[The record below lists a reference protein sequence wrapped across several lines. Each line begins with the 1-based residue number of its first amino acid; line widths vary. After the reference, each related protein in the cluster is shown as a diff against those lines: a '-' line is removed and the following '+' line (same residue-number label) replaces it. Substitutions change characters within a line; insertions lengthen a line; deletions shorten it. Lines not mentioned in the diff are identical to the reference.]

1 MLLPLQAYPATF
13 VIVSSVVLYISRGAI
28 RRPRSHGFSRFFAVE
43 CIFGLIWINLPVW
56 GDDPLLTSSQFVAQV
71 LLIASIWLPLHAV
84 RQLRRVGQPSGGARQ
99 DEALLGFEKTTR
111 LVTTGAF
118 RYIRHPMYTA
128 LICLAWGVFL
138 QRFTWLG
145 LLLVLASTA
154 LLFVTAMREED
165 ECLAHFGEAY
175 RQYMART
182 RRFVPF
188 LF

>member
-13 VIVSSVVLYISRGAI
+13 VIVSSALLYISRGAI
-28 RRPRSHGFSRFFAVE
+28 MRPRSHGFYRFFAVE

-56 GDDPLLTSSQFVAQV
+56 GDAPLLSPNQFLAQV
-71 LLIASIWLPLHAV
+71 LLVTSIWLPLHAA
-84 RQLRRVGQPSGGARQ
+84 RRLRRLGQPSSTRNDGA
-99 DEALLGFEKTTR
+99 LIGFEKTTR

-128 LICLAWGVFL
+128 LLCLAWGVFL

-154 LLFVTAMREED
+154 LLFVTAKREEK
-165 ECLAHFGEAY
+165 ECIEHFGDAY
-175 RQYMART
+175 GDYMRRT
-182 RRFVPF
+182 HRFVPY
-188 LF
+188 LL

>member
-13 VIVSSVVLYISRGAI
+13 VIASSIVLYLSRGAI
-28 RRPRSHGFSRFFAVE
+28 ARPRSHGFYRFFAVE

-56 GDDPLLTSSQFVAQV
+56 GDDPVLSPSQSLALLLLATSV
-71 LLIASIWLPLHAV
+71 WLPLHAV
-84 RQLRRVGQPSGGARQ
+84 RQLRRLGQPSGARS

-145 LLLVLASTA
+145 LLLVLVSTA
-154 LLFVTAMREED
+154 LLFVTAQREEQ
-165 ECLAHFGEAY
+165 ECLEHFGAAY
-175 RQYMART
+175 RSYMRRT
-182 RRFVPF
+182 HRFVPF
-188 LF
+188 LL

>member
-13 VIVSSVVLYISRGAI
+13 VIVSSALLYVSRGSI
-28 RRPRSHGFSRFFAVE
+28 TQPRSHGFSRFFAVE

-56 GDDPLLTSSQFVAQV
+56 GDDPLAVPSQLLARV
-71 LLIASIWLPLHAV
+71 LLVVSIWLPLHAV
-84 RQLRRVGQPSGGARQ
+84 RRLRRIGQPSSERN
-99 DEALLGFEKTTR
+99 DTTLIGFEKTTR

-128 LICLAWGVFL
+128 LLCLAWGVFL

-145 LLLVLASTA
+145 LLLALASTV
-154 LLFVTAMREED
+154 LIFITAGREEK
-165 ECLAHFGEAY
+165 ECLQHFGDAY
-175 RQYMART
+175 RDYMRRT

-188 LF
+188 VV